1 MKKAKRNVRSYKIS
15 DKYYNRAQ
23 KKFAKT
29 DKSLAE
35 RIEEF
40 VIEIGIPEPKGNAIN
55 LPSDYI
61 TFSNIGVLRD
71 DGKVDPLFNLNK
83 KK

>member
-1 MKKAKRNVRSYKIS
+1 MKKAKRNVRSYKIA

-40 VIEIGIPEPKGNAIN
+40 VIEIGKPEPKGKTVD
-55 LPSDYI
+55 LPSDYLS
-61 TFSNIGVLRD
+61 FSSIGILRE
-71 DGKVDPLFNLNK
+71 DGSVQQLL
-83 KK
+83 